1 MVDPRSLCDTTTL
14 KDKRAMVWICALRR
28 APDIAAEDLKIKWC
42 DATSQVADPRTK
54 GGANPD
60 LLRSVLQL
68 GQLNIVGVE
77 YTELMSRRKECDQS
91 A

>member
-1 MVDPRSLCDTTTL
+1 MVG
-14 KDKRAMVWICALRR
+14 ICALTR

-42 DATSQVADPRTK
+42 DATSQVADPLTK

-68 GQLNIVGVE
+68 GQLNIVGD
-77 YTELMSRRKECDQS
+77 TKLMRRRKECHNKHKT
-91 A
+91 